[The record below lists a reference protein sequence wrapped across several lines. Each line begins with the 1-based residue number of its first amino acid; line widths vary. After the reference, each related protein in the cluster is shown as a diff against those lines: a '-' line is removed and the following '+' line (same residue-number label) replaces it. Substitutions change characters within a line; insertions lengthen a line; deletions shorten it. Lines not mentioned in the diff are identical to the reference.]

1 MRMSQLI
8 SAMAMSAVFVSLSAN
23 ASLENE
29 ITIVNN
35 FDHSLSYTIG
45 INPELL
51 PDLPV
56 NFTLDT
62 NGQAHSKF
70 SDLKKKRISGWRMVV
85 VIAHSGV
92 LNWSITRLYSMAILI
107 KALLIAGIQT
117 LLYFVH
123 RMNIRRSVL
132 ASNYLAAARCKYC

>member
-70 SDLKKKRISGWRMVV
+70 SDLKKEAYIRVEDGSGYSAFWGVELVDNKVIFHGYIDKGIAYSWNSNTIVFCTPDEYKKKRSC
-85 VIAHSGV
+85 
-92 LNWSITRLYSMAILI
+92 L
-107 KALLIAGIQT
+107 
-117 LLYFVH
+117 
-123 RMNIRRSVL
+123 
-132 ASNYLAAARCKYC
+132 